1 MIIWIASYPKSGN
14 TWMRTLL
21 STYLYLKSDKFDFK
35 LLSKIPNFTRDKYF
49 ENLVDLNLLKNEPL
63 KISEYWNAAQSR
75 INLQGEEKIFKTHSA
90 CVSLKDKWFTTETHT
105 SGYIHIVRDPR
116 SVVCSLAAHSN
127 TTTEK
132 SVKDLLNDNFVGS
145 NGKYG
150 LAELTCSWKI
160 NYLSWKKKKNFP
172 GILIKYE
179 DLLDN
184 TEKEFK
190 KVLIFLK
197 DKLNFELDDKKMK
210 QTIKLCNFSEL
221 SNQEDKK
228 GFVEQV
234 NGKFFRKGKK
244 DSWKEEL
251 NPNLKNEIEKNLKTE
266 MQELGYLN

>member
-14 TWMRTLL
+14 TWMRALL
-21 STYLYLKSDKFDFK
+21 STYLYLENDKFDFK

-49 ENLVDLNLLKNEPL
+49 ENIADLNLLKSEPL

-127 TTTEK
+127 TTIEK
-132 SVKDLLNDNFVGS
+132 SAKDLLNDNFIGS
-145 NGKYG
+145 NGKYN

-160 NYLSWKKKKNFP
+160 NYLSWKKKKKFP

-179 DLLDN
+179 DLFDN
-184 TEKEFK
+184 TE
-190 KVLIFLK
+190 
-197 DKLNFELDDKKMK
+197 
-210 QTIKLCNFSEL
+210 
-221 SNQEDKK
+221 
-228 GFVEQV
+228 
-234 NGKFFRKGKK
+234 
-244 DSWKEEL
+244 
-251 NPNLKNEIEKNLKTE
+251 
-266 MQELGYLN
+266 